1 MHFQLGHLG
10 RTSRRKRDFAIDTVC
25 REPRDQAGFDTTR
38 LIDHRPKVDK
48 STTDGGSNS
57 TQSLNFFIECNR
69 VGMPN
74 GGYVG

>member
-10 RTSRRKRDFAIDTVC
+10 RTSRRKKDFTVC
-25 REPRDQAGFDTTR
+25 REPRDQAGLDTTR

-48 STTDGGSNS
+48 STTDSGSNS
-57 TQSLNFFIECNR
+57 TQSLNFLIECNR

-74 GGYVG
+74 GGHVG